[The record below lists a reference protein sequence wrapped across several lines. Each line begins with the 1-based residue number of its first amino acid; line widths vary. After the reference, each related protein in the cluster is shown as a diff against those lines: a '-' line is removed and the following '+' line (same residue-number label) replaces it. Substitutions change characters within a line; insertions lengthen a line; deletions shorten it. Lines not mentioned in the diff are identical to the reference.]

1 MLRSLIHFEGIFAYG
16 GGGEI
21 RLEVCSFS
29 PIYGYS
35 IVFSPCIQQD
45 ILFPS
50 AVASWLS
57 LGSLE
62 TDRAFSLTLL
72 FLFKIGLARQVLLHV
87 RRSVSISPSTSS
99 HSFAGG
105 LPGTVL
111 KARVDLG

>member
-1 MLRSLIHFEGIFAYG
+1 MLRSLIHFEVIFAYGGG

-29 PIYGYS
+29 PVYGYS

-62 TDRAFSLTLL
+62 TDSAFSLTLL
-72 FLFKIGLARQVLLHV
+72 FLFKTGLARQVLLHV
-87 RRSVSISPSTSS
+87 RRSVSISSSISS

-105 LPGTVL
+105 PSWNGT
-111 KARVDLG
+111 KSTC